1 MSGVKIYTVSSMS
14 KIDYDFSVEICN
26 HGAFVNKADA
36 IECAKSEFEQIK
48 KDHAGDI
55 IEYSDIEVYTE
66 LNGILYM
73 EEDDE
78 YGYYCVS
85 FGAFERY
92 ECHSAYVEEWELT
105 E

>member
-1 MSGVKIYTVSSMS
+1 MKIYTVSSMS
-14 KIDYDFSVEICN
+14 KLDYDFSVSICN

-36 IECAKSEFEQIK
+36 IECAKREFEKTKQ
-48 KDHAGDI
+48 DHAGDI
-55 IEYSDIEVYTE
+55 IKYSDKEIYTE
-66 LNGILYM
+66 EYNGALYM

-92 ECHSAYVEEWELT
+92 ECHSVYVETWELT